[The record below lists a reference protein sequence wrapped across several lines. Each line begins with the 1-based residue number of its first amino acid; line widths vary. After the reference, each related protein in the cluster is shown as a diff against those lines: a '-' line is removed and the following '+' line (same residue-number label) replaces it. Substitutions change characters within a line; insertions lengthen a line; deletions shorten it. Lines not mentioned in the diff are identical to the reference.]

1 MYWLSSSL
9 YFFFQQMRRKQLTFI
24 ISLSYILNFW
34 RSLWLKHGNPLIT
47 TSNQQNGINIKF
59 LYFYTCNIKTIISW
73 YIAKGNQNCIDR
85 RYATNVIYFGQNWL
99 ILKIFFMLFTIEN
112 LPLTSLSIYQR
123 YSQSLSNHSCGH
135 TSRRCSTNSKSLR
148 NVE

>member
-24 ISLSYILNFW
+24 ISLSYILNCW

-85 RYATNVIYFGQNWL
+85 RYATNVTYFGQNWL
-99 ILKIFFMLFTIEN
+99 ILKIFLCSLQLRIYLWRLCPYISAIHSRYLTIPVGIHQEDAA
-112 LPLTSLSIYQR
+112 PTQR
-123 YSQSLSNHSCGH
+123 VY
-135 TSRRCSTNSKSLR
+135 
-148 NVE
+148 VI

>member
-1 MYWLSSSL
+1 MYRLSSSL

-24 ISLSYILNFW
+24 ISLSYILNCW

-73 YIAKGNQNCIDR
+73 YIAKGNQNCIER
-85 RYATNVIYFGQNWL
+85 QYVTNVTYFGQNWL
-99 ILKIFFMLFTIEN
+99 ILKIFFSLYNWEFTFNVFVHISALFTVVI
-112 LPLTSLSIYQR
+112 
-123 YSQSLSNHSCGH
+123 
-135 TSRRCSTNSKSLR
+135 
-148 NVE
+148 